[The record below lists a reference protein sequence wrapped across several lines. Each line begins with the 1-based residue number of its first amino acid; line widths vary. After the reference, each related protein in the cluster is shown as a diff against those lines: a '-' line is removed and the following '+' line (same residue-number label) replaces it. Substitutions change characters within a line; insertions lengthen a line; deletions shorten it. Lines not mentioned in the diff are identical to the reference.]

1 MKKRMPGK
9 DLFLGIVLII
19 VMIYA
24 AWWNLTGQGETADE
38 SGDASG
44 DASGAVVL
52 EEQVPSA
59 DVFADFVL
67 M

>member
-24 AWWNLTGQGETADE
+24 AWWNLTGQGEDTDE
-38 SGDASG
+38 SG

-52 EEQVPSA
+52 EEQAPSA